1 MLTIQNYVRAES
13 LEQAYELNQK
23 KSARIIGGMLWLK
36 MTHIRVQNAIDLSGL
51 GLDTIE
57 ETPDMYRIGCMT
69 TLRSLEL
76 HPGRAVVIREPHFGS
91 AGTFSEE
98 DVRAFANDV
107 SQNITTGSNM
117 RAQAAYRTHLAEVLT
132 RRSLLTLKGGS
143 L

>member
-57 ETPDMYRIGCMT
+57 ETPDMYRIC
-69 TLRSLEL
+69 
-76 HPGRAVVIREPHFGS
+76 
-91 AGTFSEE
+91 
-98 DVRAFANDV
+98 
-107 SQNITTGSNM
+107 
-117 RAQAAYRTHLAEVLT
+117 
-132 RRSLLTLKGGS
+132 LLYTS
-143 L
+143 PSPRDA